1 MGAVH
6 SAVGDVAD
14 HLAELGLSVDMVHRV
29 LARAEAAARSCTPN
43 HPVNAEGWFRWANSV
58 CYLREELSP
67 AGWTR
72 ARSLNFELVVQPG
85 GMVAIAV
92 TAGDEATGCPDV
104 QPRTGNPKGAMT
116 VAAVVA
122 NVGPQTLFE
131 VDEFRRRTWFLLYYR
146 DEHEI
151 RAELALPDN
160 VSPGGY
166 IDSWSERIVIPPY
179 PLDGRLPAGPQ
190 SALPIDGADAAD
202 GADGADGISVPVRRR
217 GR

>member
-1 MGAVH
+1 VGAVH
-6 SAVGDVAD
+6 SAVDDVAD
-14 HLAELGLSVDMVHRV
+14 HLAELGLSVRMVHRV
-29 LARAEAAARSCTPN
+29 LARAEVDARSVTPN

-58 CYLREELSP
+58 CYLREELIP
-67 AGWTR
+67 AGWVR

-92 TAGDEATGCPDV
+92 TAGDEATGRPDV

-122 NVGPQTLFE
+122 NIGPQTLFE
-131 VDEFRRRTWFLLYYR
+131 VDEFRRRTWFLLYHR

-166 IDSWSERIVIPPY
+166 IDSWSERIIIPPY
-179 PLDGRLPAGPQ
+179 PLDESVPAGPQ
-190 SALPIDGADAAD
+190 SALPIDGAGVA
-202 GADGADGISVPVRRR
+202 GPIHVPVRRR
-217 GR
+217 GGN

>member
-1 MGAVH
+1 VGAVH
-6 SAVGDVAD
+6 STVEDVAD

-29 LARAEAAARSCTPN
+29 LARAEADARSVTPN

-58 CYLREELSP
+58 RYLRDELIP
-67 AGWTR
+67 AGWAR
-72 ARSLNFELVVQPG
+72 ARSLNFELAVQPG

-116 VAAVVA
+116 IAAVVA

-131 VDEFRRRTWFLLYYR
+131 VDEFRRRTWFLLYHR
-146 DEHEI
+146 DAHEI

-166 IDSWSERIVIPPY
+166 IDSWSERIIIPPHR
-179 PLDGRLPAGPQ
+179 LDEALPAGPQ
-190 SALPIDGADAAD
+190 PALPIGGAGADHP
-202 GADGADGISVPVRRR
+202 INVPVRRR
-217 GR
+217 GGK

>member
-1 MGAVH
+1 VGAVH
-6 SAVGDVAD
+6 SAVDDVAD
-14 HLAELGLSVDMVHRV
+14 QLAELGLSVDMVHRI
-29 LARAEAAARSCTPN
+29 LARAEADARSCTPN

-58 CYLREELSP
+58 CYLREELMP
-67 AGWTR
+67 AGWAR

-122 NVGPQTLFE
+122 NVAQPPQPLFE
-131 VDEFRRRTWFLLYYR
+131 VEEFRRRTWFLLYYR
-146 DEHEI
+146 DEREI

-179 PLDGRLPAGPQ
+179 PLDERLPVGPQ
-190 SALPIDGADAAD
+190 SALAIDGADAA
-202 GADGADGISVPVRRR
+202 GAISVPVRRR
-217 GR
+217 ER